1 MVEVLVVVVVVV
13 VLVLVLV
20 VVVVVVVDVVDVVV
34 DVVVGVLV
42 GGAALEGQSFQPS
55 SVTDESEYHVMTSLG
70 VTPSGPSVPEYTTP
84 STVSL
89 SYPLSVLNFSTT
101 IGTAIDSVTVM
112 VHRSFLP
119 YPDGKLGL
127 CMHPSASLTQEPSV
141 TFHICSEGGA
151 GDVEVLVEGSGS
163 VKPPVYNN
171 RLGEP
176 GMASLTMD
184 AVATCSKRSATWL
197 GVRFGSCWSNSAA
210 APATC
215 GQAIDVPLMVA
226 LPVSDD
232 TAADVI
238 DEPGA
243 KMSRQD
249 PWLLYQARL
258 SSLRVAP
265 TVIAELTCAGEKP
278 HASMLSL
285 PAATTTTTP
294 AAVARSIAASTNP
307 MFP

>member
-1 MVEVLVVVVVVV
+1 MGVPGGGETLVVEVLVVVVVVV

-141 TFHICSEGGA
+141 TFHICSTGGA
-151 GDVEVLVEGSGS
+151 EEVEEEAGGS
-163 VKPPVYNN
+163 VPENSPVYSN
-171 RLGEP
+171 RFGEP
-176 GMASLTMD
+176 VLGSLTTF
-184 AVATCSKRSATWL
+184 AVATACRRSATWL
-197 GVRFGSCWSNSAA
+197 GVRFGFCCSMSAA

-215 GQAIDVPLMVA
+215 GHAIDVPLIVA

-232 TAADVI
+232 GAADVI
-238 DEPGA
+238 EDPGA
-243 KMSRQD
+243 KMSR
-249 PWLLYQARL
+249 
-258 SSLRVAP
+258 
-265 TVIAELTCAGEKP
+265 
-278 HASMLSL
+278 H
-285 PAATTTTTP
+285 
-294 AAVARSIAASTNP
+294 NP
-307 MFP
+307 